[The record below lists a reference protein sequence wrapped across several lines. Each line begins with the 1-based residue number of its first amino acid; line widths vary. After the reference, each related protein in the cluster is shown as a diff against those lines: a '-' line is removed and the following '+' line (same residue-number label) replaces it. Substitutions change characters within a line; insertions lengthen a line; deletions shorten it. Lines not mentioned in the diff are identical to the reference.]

1 MGFYKNNKKDITI
14 IFSLAIPVIVEN
26 ILQTL
31 LGTTDTYFAGHI
43 NDNSIAAIG
52 VTNLIVNI
60 FIAFFTA
67 VSIGTGAIVSRNFGR
82 EDYDKVNNAIKQS
95 SIIGIVLGLIIG
107 VINIAFYKPIL
118 MICGVSIDLIK
129 YTLPYYM
136 IVTVPSIFLCL
147 SIILSS
153 CLRAIKD
160 TKTPMI
166 AVGISNIINII
177 LNVIFIN
184 LGLGI
189 LGLGLATTIS
199 RIVNVI
205 ILLVKLMKGNE
216 VKLNYKNMIIDKKMI
231 ISILKIGIPAGI
243 EKLVMRIGQLVYN
256 GMIISIGI
264 SAYVAHNIA
273 GNIESYTYIPA
284 MGFGIATATLVG
296 ISIGESNI
304 KKAKNMVYLSD
315 IMATVFMIIIAIIF
329 FIFAPQ
335 FASLFT
341 DTKEIQD
348 MVVSVLRLIALFQPF
363 AALTQIITG
372 ALQGAGDTKFPMYST
387 LIGIWLGRLGVGYL
401 LGVVFKLGLLGVWM
415 GYALDI
421 TLRGVI
427 LLKRF
432 LGGKWQKIDI

>member
-60 FIAFFTA
+60 FIAFFSA
-67 VSIGTGAIVSRNFGR
+67 VSIGTGTIVSRNFGR
-82 EDYDKVNNAIKQS
+82 EDYEKVNNAIKQS

-107 VINIAFYKPIL
+107 VISIAFYKPIL
-118 MICGVSIDLIK
+118 MISGLSIDLIG

-136 IVTVPSIFLCL
+136 IVTVPLIFLCL

-166 AVGISNIINII
+166 AVGVSNIINII
-177 LNVIFIN
+177 FNAIFIN

-189 LGLGLATTIS
+189 LGLGLATTTS

-256 GMIISIGI
+256 SMIISIGI

-273 GNIESYTYIPA
+273 GNIEGYTYIPA
-284 MGFGIATATLVG
+284 MAFGIATATLVG

-304 KKAKNMVYLSD
+304 KKAKNIVYLSD
-315 IMATVFMIIIAIIF
+315 VMATIFMIIIAIIF
-329 FIFAPQ
+329 FFFAPQ
-335 FASLFT
+335 FANLFT
-341 DTKEIQD
+341 ETKEIQG

-387 LIGIWLGRLGVGYL
+387 LIGIWIGRVGVGYL

-415 GYALDI
+415 GYAFDI
-421 TLRGVI
+421 ILRGLI

-432 LGGKWQKIDI
+432 LDGKWQKIDI